1 MTKQTQLSLFD
12 QPTFNTVYPQKEAM
26 NQAVKESG
34 LSREELVEKMNALA
48 VKYGVSLANGSN
60 KELTMATFEKWLN
73 PTDISRQMPMR
84 ALPIF
89 CAICGDPG
97 PMAVLARPTG
107 FQIIG
112 QEDHQLLKWARAYQ
126 KARAAKQVMRRLE
139 PDLITDENL

>member
-12 QPTFNTVYPQKEAM
+12 QPTFNTIHPQKEAM
-26 NQAVKESG
+26 NRAVKESG
-34 LSREELVEKMNALA
+34 LSREQIVEKMNTLA
-48 VKYGVSLANGSN
+48 VKYGVSLANGNN
-60 KELTMATFEKWLN
+60 KELTVATFEKWLN
-73 PTDISRQMPMR
+73 QADTSRQMPMR
-84 ALPIF
+84 ALPVF

-112 QEDHQLLKWARAYQ
+112 QEDQQLLKWARAYQ

-139 PDLITDENL
+139 PDIITDEEF